1 MKYIRRQNL
10 NPGNILDDTVLVK
23 SNGDIEFN
31 PTHKVVINGD
41 LQVTGAIPSPEIS
54 NVIYVTEDGDD
65 ANTGSGSGP
74 QQAKRTLEAALAI
87 AQEGTT
93 VYVKSG
99 EYYENNP
106 LRIPPKV
113 SVLGDTLRNTII
125 RPLNGPET
133 YNITS
138 AELTGNYV
146 TVTTATP
153 HGFSVGYRV
162 RVKESG
168 TLDISLEAANIVE
181 VTTNTF
187 TYKKVGTDFSSTA
200 TSGVVKY
207 APDLFLV
214 NSKTYIAQLVIK
226 GLRAP
231 AYCFAIDNDAIV
243 DTSPYIQ
250 NCSNINGPWMKNG
263 TEWLPF
269 ITEQPNL
276 AGEYVTGPRPLLDD
290 EILLAMRDTY
300 GIDTTGGGGGMLI
313 DGDRYNS
320 ETPIKSMVADAFTQ
334 VAQGGIGFHI
344 TNFGYMQLVSC
355 FAVFCDKAFYTT
367 NGGYL
372 SISNSV
378 CDFGNNAFEADGFY
392 PEAYATGIINTNYY
406 SSIGSITLNTEG
418 VGYVGVPSIII
429 EPPTSPGG
437 VQAEAEASLD
447 VITQKLNA
455 ITITNPGSGY
465 DFQPEVQIIGGG
477 YVTIATAT
485 ANLAKNLSIDV
496 YDLPNKPQIGSILF
510 LGDDPTGYYISS
522 TSSPNLTFK
531 YDQQKCRRDV
541 GLILNAVLT
550 DMVFE
555 SNHASVSAGL
565 AYLRSYSS
573 KVTSL
578 QKSQTIAGIN
588 EALAAALLLTADPIA
603 QARITTNFTIVT
615 DIINNG
621 LSSVPA
627 LSIPDTGLNPG
638 YAEAKDILQANKT
651 FIQDEVT
658 AWIAINYPGLVYD
671 SVKCSRDIGY
681 IIDALCYDMMFESNF
696 RAIVAGRSYYRAM
709 ASLVIS
715 DQKIPTIAAMQH
727 LAELLTSIVSGNATA
742 VNRINGGINIIIDM
756 FANGE
761 IVTPAIVTT
770 DPVGY
775 NSGFFEARRLLD
787 ENRDFIVAELTGWI
801 YDQKTASNP
810 PFSPAF
816 TYDISACERDVSVIL
831 DALFYDVTYGGNL
844 ETIVAARAY
853 FVGISSQLGSGEK
866 AATLATYAYFKSII
880 SDIVQKIVVTPA
892 STNGISQDTTGIA
905 GSPAA
910 ATFLQDRI
918 QEIYDTIDSSGT
930 LPTEILPNTAW
941 VNSGLT
947 LASAA
952 IQAEKTSLRAAVVSY
967 INTNYV
973 SATPFTY
980 NSATCRRDISYII
993 DAMSYDLTYGGNWQT
1008 VNAASA
1014 YGEGSVIFGQVE
1026 ETQRAYEYWQT
1037 IVGSIV
1043 KNIPIAVSPGNITE
1057 QDTSLPLGIPIDPD
1071 GPSTDAQ
1078 ALLQIIIDVVDH
1090 GTGYLPDAVT
1100 YPNLSFGSGT
1110 LATERESILDNVES
1124 IKDTVISYLNV
1135 TYGGSIT
1142 IAVFPAIQNVEV
1154 GTEVFFHNVSTI
1166 STGGTSMEYVGSGV
1180 TYNALPF
1187 FGGEPI
1193 PAKERVEINNGKCF
1207 TVSNDQIG
1215 NFRVGEFFTVNALTG
1230 EVAIDAE
1237 NLSLSGI
1244 AAIGP
1249 FKRNGIP
1256 VGVQLREVSNNAGLI
1271 SSQGVQDIN
1280 TVPTQYAVST
1290 YVENR
1295 YLNKVQ
1301 SGTPQSVE
1309 SDVAFNGTISAN
1321 GGIIDSNTLTLSISS
1336 LNLVS
1341 IDSANTSIG
1350 DGTGTTGVQNYSE
1363 FDRNIQVNNVDADP
1377 ASITTLNDEFELV
1390 NDTATI
1396 VRIAGDATS
1405 ITIGHPTGT
1414 TNIKHSLDVDGDLNI
1429 DGGELTVS
1437 TSSFDLANTTATT
1450 INFGGDATAINVG
1463 ANTGETIV
1471 NHNLK
1476 VTLDLSVNG
1485 GDITSTATTFGLL
1498 DTTVTT
1504 LNVGGDATTVDIGAA
1519 TGTTTIKHNLVVDG
1533 DTQIK
1538 GGDLTT
1544 DQLIFDIVNTTAT
1557 TVNAFGAA
1565 TTLNIG
1571 AATGTTHIKNDLD
1584 VDGDVNI
1591 DGGDLTTSQ
1600 STFNLLNATASTINF
1615 GGAGIAINIGAATGT
1630 TNIKN
1635 NLDVDG
1641 DVNIDGGD
1649 LTVSTLSF
1657 ALANTTA
1664 TTVNAFG
1671 AGTTV
1676 NIGAGTGT
1684 TNIKNN
1690 LDVDG
1695 DVNIDGGDLTVST
1708 ASFNLVNTTATT
1720 VNAFG
1725 AGTTISIGAAGGNGT
1740 LTVKNDNTVLDGD
1753 LQIKGGDLTT
1763 DQTTFNLLNTTAT
1776 AVNFAGAATTLEI
1789 GAATGTTNI
1798 NNNLDIDGDVNI
1810 DGGDLTVSTTTF
1822 NLANTTATTVNFAG
1836 AGTTISIGSATG
1848 TTTVNHNLT
1857 VTTDLQVNGN
1867 TTLGNSVTVDTTAI
1881 NGILTNTIPD
1891 NIGTALNITEGSNSY
1906 ITVGTL
1912 NGSETVTFGTLP
1924 RLIVSNITNST
1935 DKDTGALVIEGGVG
1949 IEKNLNVG
1957 LDVGVSGSI
1966 TVGGDLAVN
1975 GGDITS
1981 TATTFNLLNAT
1992 VTTLNV
1998 GGASTA
2004 TNIGAATGTTTV
2016 GNDLV
2021 VTGDVQ
2027 VKGGDLT
2034 TDQTTFNLL
2043 NTTATSVNAFGAGTA
2058 ISIGAATGATTINNA
2073 TTTLTGSANI
2083 NGGTLATNQT
2093 TFNLVNA
2100 TATTVNFAGAATTLE
2115 IGAATG
2121 TTHIKNNLD
2130 VDGDV
2135 NIDGG
2140 DLTVSGSTFNFANT
2154 NITTLNAAGVATAIN
2169 LAGSAAAASTLTFG
2183 PAITGNI
2190 LKITGTASGTIEL
2203 ASDVTTGIVNLFTG
2217 VTTGTVN
2224 VGTGGTNII
2233 NVGSSTSTVNIGV
2246 LALTTD
2252 LAVQYGGTGQG
2263 SFTTNGVIY
2272 GQNTSGLAVTAASV
2286 PGSNA
2291 TTSYGILTTDVS
2303 NVPVWTDTIDGG
2315 SY

>member
-1 MKYIRRQNL
+1 MKYLRRQNL

-54 NVIYVTEDGDD
+54 NVLYVTEDGDD
-65 ANTGSGSGP
+65 ANPGNGSGP
-74 QQAKRTLEAALAI
+74 QQAKRTLKAALAI

-93 VYVKSG
+93 IYLKSG
-99 EYYENNP
+99 EYYEDNP
-106 LRIPPKV
+106 LRVPPKV
-113 SVLGDTLRNTII
+113 SIIGDTLRNTII

-133 YNITS
+133 YNIVS

-162 RVKESG
+162 RVQESG
-168 TLDISLEAANIVE
+168 LLDISLESANIVE

-187 TYKKVGTDFSSTA
+187 TYKKVGTDFASTA

-231 AYCFAIDNDAIV
+231 AYCVVIDNDAIV

-276 AGEYVTGPRPLLDD
+276 SGEYVTGPRPLLDD
-290 EILLAMRDTY
+290 EILPSLVDTY
-300 GIDTTGGGGGMLI
+300 GIDIRGGGGGMLI

-334 VAQGGIGFHI
+334 VCQGGIGFHI

-355 FAVFCDKAFYTT
+355 FTVFCDKSFYTT

-378 CDFGNNAFEADGFY
+378 CDFGSSGFEADGYY
-392 PEAYATGIINTNYY
+392 PEPYATGIINSDYY
-406 SSIGSITLNTEG
+406 SSVGSITLNTEG
-418 VGYVGVPSIII
+418 AGYVGVPTIII

-437 VQAEAEASLD
+437 VQAEAEASVD
-447 VITQKLNA
+447 TITQKINA

-465 DFQPEVQIIGGG
+465 DFQPEVQIVGGG

-485 ANLAKNLSIDV
+485 ANLAKNTTITV

-510 LGDDPTGYYISS
+510 LGNDTTGYYISS
-522 TSSPNLTFK
+522 TTSPNLTFK

-555 SNHASVSAGL
+555 SNHASISAGL

-573 KVTSL
+573 KVTSM

-588 EALAAALLLTADPIA
+588 EALASALLLTADPVA

-621 LSSVPA
+621 LTSVPA
-627 LSIPDTGLNPG
+627 LSVPDTGLNPG
-638 YAEAKDILQANKT
+638 YAEAKDILQANKL

-658 AWIAINYPGLVYD
+658 AWIAINFPGLVYD

-709 ASLVIS
+709 ASVVIA
-715 DQKIPTIAAMQH
+715 DQKVPTIAAMQH
-727 LAELLTSIVSGNATA
+727 LAELLTAIVSGNATA
-742 VNRINGGINIIIDM
+742 VNRINSGINTIIDI

-761 IVTPAIVTT
+761 IVTPAISLT
-770 DPVGY
+770 DPTGY
-775 NSGFFEARRLLD
+775 DSGFFEARRLLD

-801 YDQKTASNP
+801 YDQKVASNP

-816 TYDISACERDVSVIL
+816 TYDISACERDVGLIL
-831 DALFYDVTYGGNL
+831 DALYYDVTYGGNL

-866 AATLATYAYFKSII
+866 NATLATYAYFKSII
-880 SDIVQKIVVTPA
+880 SDIVQKVTITPA
-892 STNGISQDTTGIA
+892 STNGIAQDTSGTT

-918 QEIYDTIDSSGT
+918 QEIYDTIDTNGT
-930 LPTEILPNTAW
+930 LPTEILPDTAW

-947 LASAA
+947 LANDA
-952 IQAEKTSLRAAVVSY
+952 IQAERSSLQASVISY
-967 INTNYV
+967 INNNYV

-1008 VNAASA
+1008 VNAALA
-1014 YGEGSVIFGQVE
+1014 YGEGSVISGQVE
-1026 ETQRAYEYWQT
+1026 ETQQAYEYWKT
-1037 IVGSIV
+1037 IVGSII
-1043 KNIPIAVSPGNITE
+1043 KNIPVAPSPGNVTE
-1057 QDTSLPLGIPIDPD
+1057 QDTSLPLGIPVDPD
-1071 GPSTDAQ
+1071 GPATDAQ
-1078 ALLQIIIDVVDH
+1078 ALLQIIVDVVDH
-1090 GTGYLPDAVT
+1090 GTGYLPDTVT
-1100 YPNLSFGSGT
+1100 YPNFSLGSGV

-1124 IKDTVISYLNV
+1124 IKDDVISYLNI
-1135 TYGGSIT
+1135 TYGGNVT
-1142 IAVFPAIQNVEV
+1142 ISVFPAIQNVAT

-1187 FGGEPI
+1187 FGGEPD
-1193 PAKERVEINNGKCF
+1193 ATKERIELNNGKCF

-1244 AAIGP
+1244 SAIGP

-1256 VGVQLREVSNNAGLI
+1256 VGVQLKEVSNNTGLI
-1271 SSQGVQDIN
+1271 ASTGLQDVN
-1280 TVPTQYAVST
+1280 TTPTQYAVST

-1301 SGTPQSVE
+1301 SGTAQSVE
-1309 SDVAFNGTISAN
+1309 SDVAFNGTINAD
-1321 GGIIDSNTLTLSISS
+1321 GGLIDSTDILLTISS
-1336 LNLVS
+1336 LNTINL
-1341 IDSANTSIG
+1341 DSENTTIG
-1350 DGTGTTGVQNYSE
+1350 DGTGTTGVQNYAT
-1363 FDRNIQVNNVDADP
+1363 FDRNIQVNDVDAVP
-1377 ASITTLNDEFELV
+1377 ASITTTNTEFEIA
-1390 NDTATI
+1390 NDTATTI
-1396 VRIAGDATS
+1396 RLGGDATT
-1405 ITIGHPTGT
+1405 IEIGHPTGT
-1414 TNIKHSLDVDGDLNI
+1414 TNIKHSLDVDGDINI
-1429 DGGELTVS
+1429 DGGELTV
-1437 TSSFDLANTTATT
+1437 TTPSFDLANTTATT
-1450 INFGGDATAINVG
+1450 VNFAGDATAINIG
-1463 ANTGETIV
+1463 KNTGETIV
-1471 NHNLK
+1471 NHNLE
-1476 VTLDLSVNG
+1476 VALDLAVNG
-1485 GDITSTATTFGLL
+1485 GDITSTATTFNLL
-1498 DTTVTT
+1498 DATVTT

-1519 TGTTTIKHNLVVDG
+1519 TGTTTVKNNLVVDG
-1533 DTQIK
+1533 DAQIK

-1544 DQLIFDIVNTTAT
+1544 DQLTFDIINTTAT

-1591 DGGDLTTSQ
+1591 DGGDLTVST
-1600 STFNLLNATASTINF
+1600 STFNLVNTSASTINF
-1615 GGAGIAINIGAATGT
+1615 GGAGTTINIGAPTGT
-1630 TNIKN
+1630 TNVKN

-1641 DVNIDGGD
+1641 DLNIDGGD
-1649 LTVSTLSF
+1649 LTVSTSAF
-1657 ALANTTA
+1657 NLANTTA
-1664 TTVNAFG
+1664 TSVNAFG
-1671 AGTTV
+1671 AGTTI
-1676 NIGAGTGT
+1676 NIGASTGT
-1684 TNIKNN
+1684 TSIKND

-1695 DVNIDGGDLTVST
+1695 DLNIDGGDLTVST
-1708 ASFNLVNTTATT
+1708 S
-1720 VNAFG
+1720 
-1725 AGTTISIGAAGGNGT
+1725 
-1740 LTVKNDNTVLDGD
+1740 
-1753 LQIKGGDLTT
+1753 
-1763 DQTTFNLLNTTAT
+1763 TFNL
-1776 AVNFAGAATTLEI
+1776 I
-1789 GAATGTTNI
+1789 
-1798 NNNLDIDGDVNI
+1798 
-1810 DGGDLTVSTTTF
+1810 
-1822 NLANTTATTVNFAG
+1822 NTTATTVNFAG
-1836 AGTTISIGSATG
+1836 AGTAVNIGASTG
-1848 TTTVNHNLT
+1848 TTTVNNNLD
-1857 VTTDLQVNGN
+1857 VTLDLQVDGS
-1867 TTLGNSVTVDTTAI
+1867 TTLGNSVTVDTTTI
-1881 NGILTNTIPD
+1881 NGILTTNIPD
-1891 NIGTALNITEGSNSY
+1891 NIGTAFEIKEGSNSY
-1906 ITVGTL
+1906 IKLVTTDGAETITTGTVPRLVIENTTNSTTQTSGALVVMGGAGINDNITVGTTAWI
-1912 NGSETVTFGTLP
+1912 GSDATVM
-1924 RLIVSNITNST
+1924 
-1935 DKDTGALVIEGGVG
+1935 A
-1949 IEKNLNVG
+1949 
-1957 LDVGVSGSI
+1957 
-1966 TVGGDLAVN
+1966 DLAVN
-1975 GGDITS
+1975 GGDLTS
-1981 TATTFNLLNAT
+1981 TAATFRLLNST
-1992 VTTLNV
+1992 VTTLNI
-1998 GGASTA
+1998 GGASTTTAIGSTASGQTTIGYDLVVNNIA
-2004 TNIGAATGTTTV
+2004 TIKGNALISDSSTFSFLGLSTTTLNLAQSSTAINIGANTGT
-2016 GNDLV
+2016 
-2021 VTGDVQ
+2021 VTIDNPI
-2027 VKGGDLT
+2027 LT
-2034 TDQTTFNLL
+2034 MTNGTTFNM
-2043 NTTATSVNAFGAGTA
+2043 NGVNP
-2058 ISIGAATGATTINNA
+2058 SI
-2073 TTTLTGSANI
+2073 
-2083 NGGTLATNQT
+2083 
-2093 TFNLVNA
+2093 
-2100 TATTVNFAGAATTLE
+2100 
-2115 IGAATG
+2115 
-2121 TTHIKNNLD
+2121 
-2130 VDGDV
+2130 
-2135 NIDGG
+2135 
-2140 DLTVSGSTFNFANT
+2140 VSTD
-2154 NITTLNAAGVATAIN
+2154 
-2169 LAGSAAAASTLTFG
+2169 
-2183 PAITGNI
+2183 
-2190 LKITGTASGTIEL
+2190 TGTA
-2203 ASDVTTGIVNLFTG
+2203 
-2217 VTTGTVN
+2217 
-2224 VGTGGTNII
+2224 NIFNTAI
-2233 NVGSSTSTVNIGV
+2233 TTVNIGGAAATINLGSSTTDV
-2246 LALTTD
+2246 NIGSLVLTTD
-2252 LAVQYGGTGQG
+2252 LEVQYGGTGRG
-2263 SFTTNGVIY
+2263 TFTANGVIY
-2272 GQNTSGLAVTAASV
+2272 GNGPDGLLVTAASV

-2291 TTSYGILTTDVS
+2291 TTSYGILTTDAS

>member
-1 MKYIRRQNL
+1 
-10 NPGNILDDTVLVK
+10 
-23 SNGDIEFN
+23 
-31 PTHKVVINGD
+31 
-41 LQVTGAIPSPEIS
+41 
-54 NVIYVTEDGDD
+54 
-65 ANTGSGSGP
+65 
-74 QQAKRTLEAALAI
+74 
-87 AQEGTT
+87 
-93 VYVKSG
+93 
-99 EYYENNP
+99 
-106 LRIPPKV
+106 
-113 SVLGDTLRNTII
+113 
-125 RPLNGPET
+125 
-133 YNITS
+133 
-138 AELTGNYV
+138 
-146 TVTTATP
+146 
-153 HGFSVGYRV
+153 
-162 RVKESG
+162 
-168 TLDISLEAANIVE
+168 
-181 VTTNTF
+181 
-187 TYKKVGTDFSSTA
+187 
-200 TSGVVKY
+200 
-207 APDLFLV
+207 
-214 NSKTYIAQLVIK
+214 
-226 GLRAP
+226 
-231 AYCFAIDNDAIV
+231 
-243 DTSPYIQ
+243 
-250 NCSNINGPWMKNG
+250 
-263 TEWLPF
+263 
-269 ITEQPNL
+269 
-276 AGEYVTGPRPLLDD
+276 
-290 EILLAMRDTY
+290 
-300 GIDTTGGGGGMLI
+300 
-313 DGDRYNS
+313 
-320 ETPIKSMVADAFTQ
+320 
-334 VAQGGIGFHI
+334 
-344 TNFGYMQLVSC
+344 
-355 FAVFCDKAFYTT
+355 
-367 NGGYL
+367 
-372 SISNSV
+372 
-378 CDFGNNAFEADGFY
+378 
-392 PEAYATGIINTNYY
+392 
-406 SSIGSITLNTEG
+406 
-418 VGYVGVPSIII
+418 
-429 EPPTSPGG
+429 
-437 VQAEAEASLD
+437 
-447 VITQKLNA
+447 
-455 ITITNPGSGY
+455 
-465 DFQPEVQIIGGG
+465 
-477 YVTIATAT
+477 
-485 ANLAKNLSIDV
+485 
-496 YDLPNKPQIGSILF
+496 
-510 LGDDPTGYYISS
+510 
-522 TSSPNLTFK
+522 
-531 YDQQKCRRDV
+531 
-541 GLILNAVLT
+541 
-550 DMVFE
+550 
-555 SNHASVSAGL
+555 
-565 AYLRSYSS
+565 
-573 KVTSL
+573 
-578 QKSQTIAGIN
+578 
-588 EALAAALLLTADPIA
+588 LLLTADPIA